1 VRLVTGR
8 LASKVCVVVGA
19 GQQPGPTIGNG
30 RATSIRFAQEGARL
44 VLVDRDADALGQTVA
59 DVLAVDDAIEVESIT
74 IDITADEAPTSIVR
88 AAIDAY
94 GRIDVLHNNVG
105 IGAGDAPPH
114 RLSDDVF
121 DRIMDVNLRALWRTC
136 REVIPPMREQG
147 SGVITNVSSIASVAG
162 NVIAAY
168 RMSKAGVD
176 ALTKNLA
183 VTNAKHGIRV
193 NAILPGLIDTPLGV
207 DSAAAA
213 IGVEREVLAQRR
225 AASVPMGHQG
235 TAWDVA
241 NAALFLASDE
251 AAFISGVC
259 LPVDGAQS
267 ARVG

>member
-1 VRLVTGR
+1 MTGR
-8 LASKVCVVVGA
+8 LDGKVCIVVGA
-19 GQQPGPTIGNG
+19 GQQAGPTIGNG

-44 VLVDRDADALGQTVA
+44 LLVDRDADAVAQTA
-59 DVLAVDDAIEVESIT
+59 DEIRSGTPAAEIVTVTA
-74 IDITADEAPTSIVR
+74 DITADDAPATIVR
-88 AAIDAY
+88 TALDAY

-114 RLSDDVF
+114 RLTDEVF
-121 DRIMDVNLRALWRTC
+121 DRIIDVNLRALWRTC
-136 REVIPPMREQG
+136 REVVPPMREQEA
-147 SGVITNVSSIASVAG
+147 GVITNVSSIASIAG
-162 NVIAAY
+162 NHIAAY

-183 VTNAKHGIRV
+183 LTNARYGIRV

-213 IGVEREVLAQRR
+213 MGVERDVLAARR
-225 AASVPMGHQG
+225 AEAVPMGHQG

>member
-1 VRLVTGR
+1 MTGR
-8 LASKVCVVVGA
+8 LDGKVCIVVGA
-19 GQQPGPTIGNG
+19 GQQAGPTIGNG
-30 RATSIRFAQEGARL
+30 RATSLRFAQEGAPL
-44 VLVDRDADALGQTVA
+44 LLIDRDADAVAQAADDIRAADDTA
-59 DVLAVDDAIEVESIT
+59 DVATIT
-74 IDITADEAPTSIVR
+74 VDITADDAPATIIR
-88 AAIDAY
+88 AALDAY
-94 GRIDVLHNNVG
+94 GRVDVLHNNVG
-105 IGAGDAPPH
+105 IGTGDAPPH
-114 RLSDDVF
+114 RLADDVF

-136 REVIPPMREQG
+136 REAIPQMREQR
-147 SGVITNVSSIASVAG
+147 SGVITNVSSIASIAG
-162 NVIAAY
+162 NHIAAY

-183 VTNAKHGIRV
+183 ITNAKFGIRV

-213 IGVEREVLAQRR
+213 IGIERAVLAERR

-259 LPVDGAQS
+259 LPVHGAQS